1 MTRKRCS
8 VTVAWWLQDFDRY
21 FFALEST
28 RFRGLQMP
36 AYKLP
41 STFYMTTYRAQTAE
55 GVV

>member
-1 MTRKRCS
+1 MDEEWPCDA
-8 VTVAWWLQDFDRY
+8 VCLQDFDRY
-21 FFALEST
+21 FFAMEAS

-55 GVV
+55 GVI